1 VEWWVFLLGFVGL
14 GFVVAAGLIVMVF
27 LEAVFGNW
35 SEEDY
40 EDYDDSDDLDDL
52 FRKKNYGD

>member
-1 VEWWVFLLGFVGL
+1 MFLLGFVGL
-14 GFVVAAGLIVMVF
+14 GLVVAAGLIVMVF

-35 SEEDY
+35 HNED
-40 EDYDDSDDLDDL
+40 EDDFDDSDDFDAQ